1 MADGSGITIGATSV
15 AITIKEKVIK
25 EEINNDSNVGS
36 TNNSTTENNNT
47 NNQNESSS
55 NLDNENKKSSNAN
68 LKNLGIRPNDFSGF
82 KSGKTEYNV
91 TVPNDVKSVELYA
104 IKDYDKAKLT
114 GTGTKTLQEGVNKLS
129 VTVTA
134 EDGTQKIYTV
144 NVTREA
150 KKEIDEQEDEELK
163 NEIEKNTIEENIE
176 SISFSDEQIGNGLV
190 ELEISEVEINPN
202 FKTDVYEYTA
212 EYIGEAT
219 KLNIKTKA
227 SDESY
232 SIEIIGN
239 SNLIEGENLV
249 TILVSDEDGKNV
261 ATYQVNINKSLV
273 DVEALA
279 KEIKIQEQ
287 KKKNIILGGAIAVLV
302 IIIIIIVIMAKSKR
316 KTKYNYSIPYVGLN
330 EAKNY
335 KDYLNGYNDIDEIY
349 EDNTEIQDYK
359 QEFTKVEEKTK
370 HSKGKRFK

>member
-1 MADGSGITIGATSV
+1 M
-15 AITIKEKVIK
+15 
-25 EEINNDSNVGS
+25 
-36 TNNSTTENNNT
+36 
-47 NNQNESSS
+47 
-55 NLDNENKKSSNAN
+55 
-68 LKNLGIRPNDFSGF
+68 
-82 KSGKTEYNV
+82 
-91 TVPNDVKSVELYA
+91 
-104 IKDYDKAKLT
+104 
-114 GTGTKTLQEGVNKLS
+114 
-129 VTVTA
+129 
-134 EDGTQKIYTV
+134 
-144 NVTREA
+144 
-150 KKEIDEQEDEELK
+150 
-163 NEIEKNTIEENIE
+163 
-176 SISFSDEQIGNGLV
+176 V

-287 KKKNIILGGAIAVLV
+287 KKE
-302 IIIIIIVIMAKSKR
+302 
-316 KTKYNYSIPYVGLN
+316 KYNFGRSYSCISDN
-330 EAKNY
+330 NY
-335 KDYLNGYNDIDEIY
+335 NNSYYG
-349 EDNTEIQDYK
+349 
-359 QEFTKVEEKTK
+359 EK
-370 HSKGKRFK
+370 